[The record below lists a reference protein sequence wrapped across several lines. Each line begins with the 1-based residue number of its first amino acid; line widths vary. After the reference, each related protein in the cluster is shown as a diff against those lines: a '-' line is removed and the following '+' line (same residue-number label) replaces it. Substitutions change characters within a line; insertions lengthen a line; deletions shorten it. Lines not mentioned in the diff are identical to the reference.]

1 MGSTETSVISAF
13 IEHGALGLLC
23 MMEAF
28 AIVALWRQL
37 QATNEARILEGKLVV
52 QVAEQSRDAMDR
64 LTDAINARGRL
75 LP

>member
-1 MGSTETSVISAF
+1 
-13 IEHGALGLLC
+13 

>member
-1 MGSTETSVISAF
+1 
-13 IEHGALGLLC
+13 

-28 AIVALWRQL
+28 AIIALWKQL
-37 QATNEARILEGKLVV
+37 KTTNEARIAEGKLVV

-64 LTDAINARGRL
+64 LTEAINARGRL

>member
-1 MGSTETSVISAF
+1 MGPTETSIIGAF

-23 MMEAF
+23 LMEAF
-28 AIVALWRQL
+28 AITALWKQL
-37 QATNEARILEGKLVV
+37 KATNEARIAEGKLVV

-64 LTDAINARGRL
+64 LTEAINARGRL

>member
-1 MGSTETSVISAF
+1 MNPAETSIVGAF

-28 AIVALWRQL
+28 AIVALWKQL
-37 QATNEARILEGKLVV
+37 KATNEARVAEGKLVV

-64 LTDAINARGRL
+64 LTDALNSRGRL